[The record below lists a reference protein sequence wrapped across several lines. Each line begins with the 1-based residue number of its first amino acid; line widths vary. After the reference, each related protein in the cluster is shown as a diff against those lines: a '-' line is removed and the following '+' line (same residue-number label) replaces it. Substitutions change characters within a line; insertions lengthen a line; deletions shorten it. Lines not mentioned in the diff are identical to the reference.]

1 MNEIS
6 LITYLVH
13 YFILFPIVKVFYV
26 NILFFTSVQE
36 REEHLIRK
44 LVHWGGVSDFIHII
58 IAFFF
63 LGFSAAPV
71 QIESFC
77 LIGWPL
83 TVNWDLHT
91 FIFLVFTTTIIAVIG
106 RFSLFYLHRDA
117 YYHKFFSLYFIFQ
130 LALGLIVLS
139 SSTTYLF
146 MGWELLGLS
155 SVLLI
160 AFYEH
165 RTGPLKNGLR
175 VLFIYEFGDIFF
187 FSLILLLLFFHIED
201 ITKLSL
207 IQEHGCEWAMFLLLI
222 ACFFKSGVFPWIYL
236 PRAMEG
242 PTPSS
247 AIFYGSLS
255 SHIPIFLLLRVW
267 PREWTLPAYWPE
279 VWTIA
284 HPANA
289 IALAIAICLFSAFA
303 TTLMSRQHSDA
314 KNTIAY
320 ATTTQLAIIYIEI
333 FFGLYTLALVH
344 VVSHGI
350 YRTFEIL
357 RTPSLLHLYHTM
369 ETRRP
374 RMTST
379 GNHYKWI
386 FPARLRDWLYS
397 LTINEFGFLSRSF
410 DLVDQFLGLKSQR
423 FDKKSAGRFSIEM
436 VSAWVIFSF
445 VLFIINRNLFNV
457 EFTNGGNG
465 NTATTF
471 FINWNYLKV
480 KDELLMALAVGFSI
494 LSFCNIRKI
503 GMFFVTLACSAW
515 TVGLVQALQLI
526 KHVNSINLWYW
537 VFVIVLAIAF
547 VGISFYSV
555 YAPSRGKEKHTSY
568 TAKLSRSPL
577 TNALLFVLGLTIVG
591 VPGLGTFV
599 GWEYLVHHTVT
610 IAPYV
615 VLKGFFLL
623 KVNTVLVFLFYF
635 NNFLGF
641 PEHKVQVL
649 HHYKLDTLH
658 LRWVQK
664 HAVAE
669 FQDAASGSTSYR

>member
-6 LITYLVH
+6 LITYLAH
-13 YFILFPIVKVFYV
+13 YFILFPIAKVLFV
-26 NILFFTSVQE
+26 NIQCFARVQE
-36 REEHLIRK
+36 REENLVRK
-44 LVHWGGVSDFIHII
+44 LVNWGGASDFIHIL
-58 IAFFF
+58 IAMIF
-63 LGFSAAPV
+63 LGFNSTPV
-71 QIESFC
+71 RIESFC
-77 LIGWPL
+77 LVGWPL

-130 LALGLIVLS
+130 LALALIILS

-165 RTGPLKNGLR
+165 RSSPLKNGLR

-187 FSLILLLLFFHIED
+187 FSLILLMLFFHIED

-207 IQEHGCEWAMFLLLI
+207 IQEHGCEWAMLLLLV
-222 ACFFKSGVFPWIYL
+222 ACFFKSGIFPWIYL

-255 SHIPIFLLLRVW
+255 SHIPIFLLLHVW
-267 PREWTLPAYWPE
+267 PQEWTLPAYWPE
-279 VWTIA
+279 VWTIV
-284 HPANA
+284 HPAYA
-289 IALAIAICLFSAFA
+289 IVLAIAICIFSAFV

-357 RTPSLLHLYHTM
+357 RTPSLFHLYHTM

-379 GNHYKWI
+379 GNHFKSI
-386 FPARLRDWLYS
+386 LPARLRNWLYS
-397 LTINEFGFLSRSF
+397 LTINEFGFLPRSF
-410 DLVDQFLGLKSQR
+410 DLIDQFLCLKFQR
-423 FDKKSAGRFSIEM
+423 FDKKSAGQFSITLAS
-436 VSAWVIFSF
+436 VWVIFS
-445 VLFIINRNLFNV
+445 VILFIINRNHFD
-457 EFTNGGNG
+457 
-465 NTATTF
+465 
-471 FINWNYLKV
+471 V

-494 LSFCNIRKI
+494 LSFCNIRNI
-503 GMFFVTLACSAW
+503 SMFFVTLACSAC
-515 TVGLVQALQLI
+515 TVGLIQAEQLI
-526 KHVNSINLWYW
+526 KHVESINLGYW
-537 VFVIVLAIAF
+537 VFVIVLAIDF
-547 VGISFYSV
+547 VVIAFYSV
-555 YAPSRGKEKHTSY
+555 YALSHGNEKHTSY
-568 TAKLSRSPL
+568 TAKRSRSPL
-577 TNALLFVLGLTIVG
+577 ANALLFVFGLTIVG

-615 VLKGFFLL
+615 VLKGFFIL

-635 NNFLGF
+635 SNFLGS
-641 PEHKVQVL
+641 PEHKVQML
-649 HHYKLDTLH
+649 HHYKHDTLH

-664 HAVAE
+664 HAVTAT
-669 FQDAASGSTSYR
+669 QDAENREAPHIDDSRGNEK

>member
-1 MNEIS
+1 MENY
-6 LITYLVH
+6 LITYIAH
-13 YFILFPIVKVFYV
+13 YFVLFPIAKVLFV
-26 NILFFTSVQE
+26 NIQFFTSVQE
-36 REEHLIRK
+36 REEHLVRK
-44 LVHWGGVSDFIHII
+44 LVSWGCVSDFIHIV
-58 IAFFF
+58 IALIF
-63 LGFSAAPV
+63 LGFNAVPV
-71 QIESFC
+71 RIESFC

-83 TVNWDLHT
+83 VVNWDLHT
-91 FIFLVFTTTIIAVIG
+91 FIFLAFTTTIIAVIG

-117 YYHKFFSLYFIFQ
+117 YYYKFFSLYFIFQ
-130 LALGLIVLS
+130 LALALIVLS

-165 RTGPLKNGLR
+165 RSNPLKNALR

-207 IQEHGCEWAMFLLLI
+207 IQEHGCEWAMFLLI
-222 ACFFKSGVFPWIYL
+222 VACFFKSGIFPWIYL

-255 SHIPIFLLLRVW
+255 SHIPIFLLLHVW
-267 PREWTLPAYWPE
+267 PQEWTFPAYWPD
-279 VWTIA
+279 VWTIV

-289 IALAIAICLFSAFA
+289 IVLAIVICIFSAFV

-333 FFGLYTLALVH
+333 FFGLYTLALIH

-350 YRTFEIL
+350 YRTFEFL
-357 RTPSLLHLYHTM
+357 RTPSLFHHYHTM
-369 ETRRP
+369 ETRRS

-379 GNHYKWI
+379 GKHFI
-386 FPARLRDWLYS
+386 SMFPDSLRNWLYS

-410 DLVDQFLGLKSQR
+410 DLIDRFLGLKFLR
-423 FDKKSAGRFSIEM
+423 FDKKSAGSFSIS
-436 VSAWVIFSF
+436 VASTWIIFNA
-445 VLFIINRNLFNV
+445 VLFNINRNHFD
-457 EFTNGGNG
+457 
-465 NTATTF
+465 
-471 FINWNYLKV
+471 V
-480 KDELLMALAVGFSI
+480 KDVLLMSLAVGFTV
-494 LSFCNIRKI
+494 LCFCNIRKI
-503 GMFFVTLACSAW
+503 SMFFVTLVCSAW
-515 TVGLVQALQLI
+515 TVGLVQEEQLI
-526 KHVNSINLWYW
+526 KHVDSTNQWYW
-537 VFVIVLAIAF
+537 VFLIVLAIAF
-547 VGISFYSV
+547 VVITFYTV
-555 YAPSRGKEKHTSY
+555 YALSQDDEKHTSY

-577 TNALLFVLGLTIVG
+577 TNALLFILGLTIVG

-599 GWEYLVHHTVT
+599 GWEYLVHHTAAV
-610 IAPYV
+610 APYV
-615 VLKGFFLL
+615 VLKGFFIL
-623 KVNTVLVFLFYF
+623 KMNTVLVFLFYF
-635 NNFLGF
+635 SNFLGF
-641 PEHKVQVL
+641 PEHKVQMR
-649 HHYKLDTLH
+649 HHYKHDTLH

-664 HAVAE
+664 HALAE
-669 FQDAASGSTSYR
+669 PRNAEHREARHIDNSRGVE

>member
-1 MNEIS
+1 VNEIS
-6 LITYLVH
+6 LITYLAH
-13 YFILFPIVKVFYV
+13 YFILLPIAKVLFV
-26 NILFFTSVQE
+26 NIMFFTSVQE

-44 LVHWGGVSDFIHII
+44 LVYWGGASDFIHIL
-58 IAFFF
+58 IALIF
-63 LGFSAAPV
+63 LGFNETSV
-71 QIESFC
+71 RIESFC

-91 FIFLVFTTTIIAVIG
+91 FIFLAFTTIIIAVIG

-130 LALGLIVLS
+130 LALALIVLS

-155 SVLLI
+155 SVLLV

-165 RTGPLKNGLR
+165 RSSPLKNGLR

-187 FSLILLLLFFHIED
+187 FALILLLLFFHIED

-207 IQEHGCEWAMFLLLI
+207 IQEYGCEWAMFLLLV

-267 PREWTLPAYWPE
+267 PREWTIPAYWPE

-289 IALAIAICLFSAFA
+289 IVLAIVICTFSAFV

-333 FFGLYTLALVH
+333 FFGLYTLALIH

-350 YRTFEIL
+350 YRTFELL
-357 RTPSLLHLYHTM
+357 RTPSLFHLYHTM

-379 GNHYKWI
+379 GNHFKLI
-386 FPARLRDWLYS
+386 FPASLNNWLYS

-410 DLVDQFLGLKSQR
+410 DLIDQFLGLKFQR
-423 FDKKSAGRFSIEM
+423 FDKRSAGQFSIS
-436 VSAWVIFSF
+436 VASAWVIFSV
-445 VLFIINRNLFNV
+445 VLFIINKNNFD
-457 EFTNGGNG
+457 
-465 NTATTF
+465 
-471 FINWNYLKV
+471 V

-503 GMFFVTLACSAW
+503 IMFFVTLVCSAW
-515 TVGLVQALQLI
+515 TVVLVQEEQLI
-526 KHVNSINLWYW
+526 KHVDSTNQWYW
-537 VFVIVLAIAF
+537 VIVLAIAF
-547 VGISFYSV
+547 VGIAFYSV
-555 YAPSRGKEKHTSY
+555 YAPSQGNEKYTSY
-568 TAKLSRSPL
+568 AAKLSRSPL

-615 VLKGFFLL
+615 VLKGFFIL

-635 NNFLGF
+635 SNFLGF
-641 PEHKVQVL
+641 PEHNVQML

-664 HAVAE
+664 HAVTAT
-669 FQDAASGSTSYR
+669 QDAENREEPHIDDSQEVEEL

>member
-1 MNEIS
+1 M
-6 LITYLVH
+6 ITYLAH
-13 YFILFPIVKVFYV
+13 YFILFPIAKVLFV
-26 NILFFTSVQE
+26 NIQFFTSVQE
-36 REEHLIRK
+36 REERLVRK
-44 LVHWGGVSDFIHII
+44 LVSWGGASDFIHIMV
-58 IAFFF
+58 ALYF
-63 LGFSAAPV
+63 LGFSTASV

-91 FIFLVFTTTIIAVIG
+91 FIFLAFTTTIIAVIG

-130 LALGLIVLS
+130 LALALIVLS

-165 RTGPLKNGLR
+165 RSSPLKNGLR

-207 IQEHGCEWAMFLLLI
+207 IQEYGCEWAMFLLI
-222 ACFFKSGVFPWIYL
+222 VACFFKSGIFPWIYL

-255 SHIPIFLLLRVW
+255 SHIPIFLLLHVW
-267 PREWTLPAYWPE
+267 PLEWTLPAYWPE
-279 VWTIA
+279 VWSIA

-289 IALAIAICLFSAFA
+289 IVLAIVICTFSAFV

-350 YRTFEIL
+350 YRTFELL

-374 RMTST
+374 KMTKT
-379 GNHYKWI
+379 GKH
-386 FPARLRDWLYS
+386 FSLVLPESLRNLLYS

-410 DLVDQFLGLKSQR
+410 DLIDQFLGLKSQR
-423 FDKKSAGRFSIEM
+423 FDKKSASSFSIS
-436 VSAWVIFSF
+436 VASAWVIFNA
-445 VLFIINRNLFNV
+445 VLFIINRNHFD
-457 EFTNGGNG
+457 
-465 NTATTF
+465 
-471 FINWNYLKV
+471 V
-480 KDELLMALAVGFSI
+480 KDELLLSLAVGFSI
-494 LSFCNIRKI
+494 LCFCNIRKI
-503 GMFFVTLACSAW
+503 SMFFVTLVCSAW
-515 TVGLVQALQLI
+515 TVGLVQEEQLV
-526 KHVNSINLWYW
+526 KHVDSTNLWYW

-547 VGISFYSV
+547 VVIAFYSV
-555 YAPSRGKEKHTSY
+555 YAPSQDDEKHTNY

-577 TNALLFVLGLTIVG
+577 ANALLFVLGLTIVG

-615 VLKGFFLL
+615 VLKGFFIL

-635 NNFLGF
+635 SNFLGF

-649 HHYKLDTLH
+649 HHYKRDTLH

-664 HAVAE
+664 HAVTAT
-669 FQDAASGSTSYR
+669 QDAENNEAPHIDDFRGVEK